1 MKKVAVL
8 SYPKD
13 SPAPFLTA
21 KGKGHLA
28 DKIIEI
34 AKENSIPVV
43 KNIEATEIISLQE
56 IGEFIPE
63 ETYTIL
69 AKIFAFIKMKEG
81 KFDE

>member
-8 SYPKD
+8 SYPED

-28 DKIIEI
+28 EKIIEI
-34 AKENSIPVV
+34 AEENSIPVV
-43 KNIEATEIISLQE
+43 KNLEATDNISLQE

-63 ETYTIL
+63 DTYLIL
-69 AKIFAFIKMKEG
+69 AKIFAFIKTKEG
-81 KFDE
+81 LKDE

>member
-1 MKKVAVL
+1 MKKAAVL

-21 KGKGHLA
+21 KGKGFLA
-28 DKIIEI
+28 EKIIEI

-43 KNIEATEIISLQE
+43 INIEATEIISLQE

-63 ETYTIL
+63 ETYEIL
-69 AKIFAFIKMKEG
+69 AKIFAFIKTKEG
-81 KFDE
+81 IKDE

>member
-8 SYPKD
+8 SYPEG

-21 KGKGHLA
+21 KGKGHL
-28 DKIIEI
+28 EI

-43 KNIEATEIISLQE
+43 KDIEATEIISLQE
-56 IGEFIPE
+56 IGDFIPE
-63 ETYTIL
+63 ETYMIL

-81 KFDE
+81 KIDE

>member
-8 SYPKD
+8 SYPEGA
-13 SPAPFLTA
+13 PAPFLTA

-28 DKIIEI
+28 DKIIEL

-69 AKIFAFIKMKEG
+69 AKIFAFIKAKEG
-81 KFDE
+81 IKNE